1 MAVAIINWSIACLT
15 KGARAAVI
23 LSISQ
28 HLTNCAIFGQS
39 RSALAIGLG
48 GLGLVLEVTVRDRL
62 AQLAKCAA
70 RFVKRAD

>member
-1 MAVAIINWSIACLT
+1 MAVAIIWSIACLT